1 MCFLLEMKGYY
12 TDMGGAICV
21 LEARRVITGKRKF
34 PQTYMLQI
42 RKENS
47 ARQFWFFMSQ
57 TNIVL
62 WVKLCVCMS
71 VHDRPYTIGMHTVK
85 TEEGV
90 CFYPT

>member
-1 MCFLLEMKGYY
+1 MIHFASNNGVIMVSEPARVIKRDIFPSDYYMSMKMCFLPEMKGYY

-47 ARQFWFFMSQ
+47 ARQF
-57 TNIVL
+57 
-62 WVKLCVCMS
+62 
-71 VHDRPYTIGMHTVK
+71 
-85 TEEGV
+85 
-90 CFYPT
+90 